1 MKRFAIISAV
11 AATGALAASAGE
23 MVAFTDVDANGDGA
37 VSESEFVTYKTADG
51 KHLYFSRS
59 TGAAEDI
66 YVSNVTVEV
75 APDHVDDSNKEIKKK
90 DQKRK
95 KNPTLVRQFEE
106 NIDISHQK

>member
-51 KHLYFSRS
+51 KHSAEEATDMFVMVDANADGSVSKAEFTAAKEAWKHKDADVEADVELDVQ
-59 TGAAEDI
+59 TGNGSS
-66 YVSNVTVEV
+66 Y
-75 APDHVDDSNKEIKKK
+75 
-90 DQKRK
+90 
-95 KNPTLVRQFEE
+95 
-106 NIDISHQK
+106 